1 VGIGLMTEIL
11 DSRPASL
18 GGHETVMLL
27 AIAESA
33 SDVTRVGWPGRDL
46 LATRGKCTHRTV
58 QRRLAALETAR
69 LIEVVSRAQGHRRA
83 RYRILPMPVDNS
95 EKGDIML
102 SAYVPVDNPS
112 RETPT
117 CPPKEPVDNK
127 VGGQNGQSR
136 RTALVSAVPSEDLVP
151 STDIGSV
158 VTTSVEGSGLST
170 GQKRSS
176 SAWTSPGYA
185 ICTECGGRELAT
197 ALADGLCVWCVPV
210 QEHA

>member
-1 VGIGLMTEIL
+1 MAEIL
-11 DSRPASL
+11 DSRPANL

-27 AIAESA
+27 ALAESA
-33 SDVTRVGWPGRDL
+33 NEITRIAWPGREI
-46 LATRGKCTHRTV
+46 LAMRGKCTHRTV
-58 QRRLAALETAR
+58 QRRLTALAEAG
-69 LIEVVSRAQGHRRA
+69 LIEVVSQAQGHRRT

-102 SAYVPVDNPS
+102 SAYMPVDNPS

-117 CPPKEPVDNK
+117 CPPKQPVDNE

-136 RTALVSAVPSEDLVP
+136 RTPCMSPVPSEDLVP
-151 STDIGSV
+151 STDYGSV
-158 VTTSVEGSGLST
+158 VTTPVEGSALST

-176 SAWTSPGYA
+176 AAWTSPGYA
-185 ICTECGGRELAT
+185 ICAACGGRERT
-197 ALADGLCVWCVPV
+197 EALADGLCGWCVPQAA